1 MTQKYAVLT
10 VSGQSNAVGY
20 DESPVYEV
28 GGYAPHPR
36 LKQLGLY
43 DEHNLT
49 IIPLTY
55 SPEDVQDMRAFSH
68 PATPDKP
75 GTKGIHLPLGH
86 LLLEQLPA
94 DYQLLVIPVA
104 YGGTYFGSEEHGLGT
119 YDPEQMRDVRHSPK
133 LRWGVQSSYYKM
145 LRDRLEYALNLHP
158 DNVYLGNVWIQGESD
173 AANHTVRAQWEGFKE
188 LVDDFVQYFDQHFP
202 ERIGAISYRDVWLN
216 VESTH
221 YWRELDSYQEI
232 LTHYRQLQP
241 ETYVAIPATTD
252 TNQFAGTGA
261 TTDTLTA
268 HFGNNAYETVI
279 APRVY
284 AQMRAAGV
292 FDRLFE

>member
-1 MTQKYAVLT
+1 MRQKYAVPT

-55 SPEDVQDMRAFSH
+55 SPEDAQDMRAFSH

-188 LVDDFVQYFDQHFP
+188 LVDDFV
-202 ERIGAISYRDVWLN
+202 
-216 VESTH
+216 
-221 YWRELDSYQEI
+221 
-232 LTHYRQLQP
+232 
-241 ETYVAIPATTD
+241 
-252 TNQFAGTGA
+252 
-261 TTDTLTA
+261 
-268 HFGNNAYETVI
+268 
-279 APRVY
+279 
-284 AQMRAAGV
+284 
-292 FDRLFE
+292 

>member
-1 MTQKYAVLT
+1 MIQKYAVLT

-133 LRWGVQSSYYKM
+133 LRWACSQ
-145 LRDRLEYALNLHP
+145 
-158 DNVYLGNVWIQGESD
+158 
-173 AANHTVRAQWEGFKE
+173 
-188 LVDDFVQYFDQHFP
+188 
-202 ERIGAISYRDVWLN
+202 
-216 VESTH
+216 
-221 YWRELDSYQEI
+221 
-232 LTHYRQLQP
+232 
-241 ETYVAIPATTD
+241 
-252 TNQFAGTGA
+252 
-261 TTDTLTA
+261 
-268 HFGNNAYETVI
+268 VI
-279 APRVY
+279 IRCSGIDLS
-284 AQMRAAGV
+284 MC
-292 FDRLFE
+292 

>member
-1 MTQKYAVLT
+1 MPQKYAVLT

-43 DEHNLT
+43 DEYNLT

-55 SPEDVQDMRAFSH
+55 SPEDVQDMRTFSH
-68 PATPDKP
+68 PATPDKL

-119 YDPEQMRDVRHSPK
+119 YDPEP
-133 LRWGVQSSYYKM
+133 
-145 LRDRLEYALNLHP
+145 
-158 DNVYLGNVWIQGESD
+158 
-173 AANHTVRAQWEGFKE
+173 
-188 LVDDFVQYFDQHFP
+188 
-202 ERIGAISYRDVWLN
+202 
-216 VESTH
+216 
-221 YWRELDSYQEI
+221 
-232 LTHYRQLQP
+232 
-241 ETYVAIPATTD
+241 YVAIPATTD

-261 TTDTLTA
+261 TTDILTA

-284 AQMRAAGV
+284 AQMREAGV
-292 FDRLFE
+292 FDGLLE

>member
-68 PATPDKP
+68 PATPDKL

-119 YDPEQMRDVRHSPK
+119 YDSEQMRDVRHSPK
-133 LRWGVQSSYYKM
+133 LRWSVQSSYYKM

-158 DNVYLGNVWIQGESD
+158 DNVYLGNIWIQGR
-173 AANHTVRAQWEGFKE
+173 VMPPIIQCR
-188 LVDDFVQYFDQHFP
+188 
-202 ERIGAISYRDVWLN
+202 LN
-216 VESTH
+216 GKGSRS
-221 YWRELDSYQEI
+221 WWMILCSI
-232 LTHYRQLQP
+232 LTSISRNALGQP
-241 ETYVAIPATTD
+241 LIAMCGSMWSRLI
-252 TNQFAGTGA
+252 TGRSS
-261 TTDTLTA
+261 
-268 HFGNNAYETVI
+268 TVI
-279 APRVY
+279 KKFWLIIVSCSRRPMWQFQLRPIRISSLEPV
-284 AQMRAAGV
+284 QLRTP
-292 FDRLFE
+292 